1 MQSKSQPQHSWL
13 QQPRRRPILTRL
25 AFVYSLAIIIGI
37 PVRSGAE
44 QTVPQADRV
53 KIRIIDAEKPSP
65 YIVTRVDAGP
75 SVGNMLGNHF
85 FPGIDHYNAGRYMYA
100 QIELTYVLERPAY
113 LDGNRHRNDFMSVAH
128 YLSGMIYMYHADGLG
143 RRNVAAEHFDQAIEW
158 NPDNHIAYLELARV
172 YAELRLTKQAS
183 AIVQRLLDSN
193 PPEDIQAQARN
204 ELDKFSSPDK

>member
-1 MQSKSQPQHSWL
+1 MQSKSQPQRSWL
-13 QQPRRRPILTRL
+13 QLPHRRPILTRL
-25 AFVYSLAIIIGI
+25 AFVYSLAILIGM

-65 YIVTRVDAGP
+65 FIMTGMNAGP

-85 FPGIDHYNAGRYMYA
+85 FPGVDYYNAGRYMYA
-100 QIELTYVLERPAY
+100 QIELAYVLERPAY
-113 LDGNRHRNDFMSVAH
+113 LDGNPRRNDFMSVAH
-128 YLSGMIYMYHADGLG
+128 YLTGMIYMYHADGLG

-158 NPDNHIAYLELARV
+158 NPDNYIAYLELARV